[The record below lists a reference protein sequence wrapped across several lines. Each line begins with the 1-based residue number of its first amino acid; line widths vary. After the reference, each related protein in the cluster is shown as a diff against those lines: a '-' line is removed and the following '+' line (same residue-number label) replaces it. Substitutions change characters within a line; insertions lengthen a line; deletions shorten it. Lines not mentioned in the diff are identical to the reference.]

1 MHPVLIIPT
10 PDGATVVIGD
20 KQAELKMTPQ
30 QMRWKAIE
38 FLQQAEAAEKKE
50 AKQRTAI
57 ED

>member
-1 MHPVLIIPT
+1 MIIPT

-20 KQAELKMTPQ
+20 RQAELKITPQ

-38 FLQQAEAAEKKE
+38 FLQQAEAAEKEE
-50 AKQRTAI
+50 AKQCTAI